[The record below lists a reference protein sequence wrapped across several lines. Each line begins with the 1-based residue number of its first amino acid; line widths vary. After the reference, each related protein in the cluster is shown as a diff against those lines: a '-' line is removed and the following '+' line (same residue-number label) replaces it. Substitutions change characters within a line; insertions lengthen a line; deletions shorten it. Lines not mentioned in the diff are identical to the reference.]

1 MLYARKLS
9 VFGDSTAMNEKQEL
23 PETEEEKK
31 NNEPNEVALALELE
45 KKRSEE
51 YLTRLK
57 YAHADLENM
66 KKRFDRQIEDIKKHC
81 SEPLVME
88 LLEVVDELEMAIKS
102 GQSSDSAQA
111 LTRGVEIT
119 LKKLRK
125 TLENEG
131 VCSIDSLGKPFDPS
145 KHTAVARIEKEDVDN
160 CTVIEEVR
168 KGYIMKEKVIR
179 PSIVKVAVKHSSE
192 SQAGVCPNE

>member
-1 MLYARKLS
+1 
-9 VFGDSTAMNEKQEL
+9 MNEKQEL
-23 PETEEEKK
+23 PERAEEKE
-31 NNEPNEVALALELE
+31 NNEPNEVVLALELE

-102 GQSSDSAQA
+102 GQSSDSAQV

-125 TLENEG
+125 ALENEG

-145 KHTAVARIEKEDVDN
+145 KHSAVARIEREDVDN

-179 PSIVKVAVKHSSE
+179 PSIVKVAVKPTSE
-192 SQAGVCPNE
+192 SEAGVCPNE

>member
-1 MLYARKLS
+1 LLYARRLS

-23 PETEEEKK
+23 PETEEEKENSK
-31 NNEPNEVALALELE
+31 PNEVTLALELE

-51 YLTRLK
+51 YLTRLR

-131 VCSIDSLGKPFDPS
+131 VYSIDSLGKPFDPS
-145 KHTAVARIEKEDVDN
+145 KHTAVARIEREDVDN

-179 PSIVKVAVKHSSE
+179 PSIVKVAVKPSSE

>member
-1 MLYARKLS
+1 
-9 VFGDSTAMNEKQEL
+9 MNEGQEL
-23 PETEEEKK
+23 PKTEEEKE
-31 NNEPNEVALALELE
+31 NNESSEVALALELE

-88 LLEVVDELEMAIKS
+88 LLEVVDELEMAVKS
-102 GQSSDSAQA
+102 GQSSDSAQV

-131 VCSIDSLGKPFDPS
+131 VYSIDSVGKPFDPS
-145 KHTAVARIEKEDVDN
+145 KHTAVARIEREDVDD

-179 PSIVKVAVKHSSE
+179 PSIVKVAVKPTSE